1 MVNWQVFWITF
12 GTVFL
17 AEIGDKTQLAAL
29 TMTADTKAPLAVF
42 LGASMALCLATLIG
56 VAVGGLLTQYIPEHI
71 IKKAAGLAFIVIGG
85 LILLG
90 KW

>member
-1 MVNWQVFWITF
+1 MKWQIFWLTF

-29 TMTADTKAPLAVF
+29 SMTADTKAPLAVF
-42 LGASMALCLATLIG
+42 LGASSALILATLIG
-56 VAVGGLLTQYIPEHI
+56 VSVGSLLTQYVPEHI
-71 IKKAAGLAFIVIGG
+71 IKKAAGLAFIAIGV

-90 KW
+90 RW